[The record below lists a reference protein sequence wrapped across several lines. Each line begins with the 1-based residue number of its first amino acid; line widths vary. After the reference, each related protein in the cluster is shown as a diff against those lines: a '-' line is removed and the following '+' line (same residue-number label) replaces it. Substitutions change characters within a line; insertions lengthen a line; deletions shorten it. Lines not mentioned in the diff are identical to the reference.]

1 MKKHRHLIRPPALS
15 RREFLRQNAALIG
28 GTLLAGPAWAA
39 SEACRL
45 TDNDILGPFY
55 RTGAPFRSQLAG
67 PDEPG
72 DRLIVSG
79 TVTSADCRTPL
90 PGTLIEVWQA
100 NAKGLYDTY
109 KPGNFTETTSFHL
122 RGMLY
127 TDDQGRFEIETV
139 MPGSYPIP
147 PGLPGLEEWG
157 GRMRPAHIHFKV
169 QESLHV
175 PVTGQMYFKGDPHI
189 ANDPYASRRPG
200 SVIELASDGDLQRG
214 RFDIA
219 LARGF

>member
-1 MKKHRHLIRPPALS
+1 MKKHSPSGPSPALS
-15 RREFLRQNAALIG
+15 RRDFLRQNAALIG
-28 GTLLAGPAWAA
+28 GTLLAGPALAA
-39 SEACRL
+39 SEACRV
-45 TDNDILGPFY
+45 TESDILGPFY

-72 DRLIVSG
+72 ERLIISG
-79 TVTSADCRTPL
+79 TVTSADCRPL
-90 PGTLIEVWQA
+90 PGALIEVWQA
-100 NAKGLYDTY
+100 NAKGIYDTY
-109 KPGNFTETTSFHL
+109 KPGNFTEVTSFHM

-147 PGLPGLEEWG
+147 EGLPGLEEWG

-175 PVTGQMYFKGDPHI
+175 PVTGQMYFSGDPYI

-200 SVIELASDGDLQRG
+200 SVIELKPDGDRKRG

>member
-1 MKKHRHLIRPPALS
+1 MKKQSPSELSPALS
-15 RREFLRQNAALIG
+15 RRDFLRQNAALIG
-28 GTLLAGPAWAA
+28 GTLLAGPALAA
-39 SEACRL
+39 SEACRI
-45 TDNDILGPFY
+45 TDSDILGPFY
-55 RTGAPFRSQLAG
+55 RTSAPFRSKLAG

-72 DRLIVSG
+72 ERLIISG
-79 TVTSADCRTPL
+79 TVTSADCRPL
-90 PGTLIEVWQA
+90 PGALIEVWQA
-100 NAKGLYDTY
+100 NAKGIYDTY
-109 KPGNFTETTSFHL
+109 KPGNFTEPTSFHM

-127 TDDQGRFEIETV
+127 TDDQGRYEIETV

-147 PGLPGLEEWG
+147 EGLPGLAEWG

-169 QESLHV
+169 QEMLHV
-175 PVTGQMYFKGDPHI
+175 PVTGQMYFSGDPYI

-200 SVIELASDGDLQRG
+200 SVIELKPDGGLKRG